1 MLLFNFHQDRRK
13 NHDEDDTPEW
23 FHGGPTSQHDT
34 IELRG
39 FEEEQERLKNAKS
52 KKDVMKERQPVAKK
66 VGESLPVNG
75 SSRPETAP
83 SEKVAKEDKPPAV
96 DQISR

>member
-1 MLLFNFHQDRRK
+1 
-13 NHDEDDTPEW
+13 
-23 FHGGPTSQHDT
+23 
-34 IELRG
+34 
-39 FEEEQERLKNAKS
+39 
-52 KKDVMKERQPVAKK
+52 MKERQPVAKK